1 MEPVFSVPLWGVA
14 ATTVTT
20 PPLSIRPGG
29 GSVCCCGS
37 YVPSSLRRVSML
49 TGLLTVRRT
58 GGLAFGALLFVR
70 FKCAIQTPML
80 GRN

>member
-1 MEPVFSVPLWGVA
+1 
-14 ATTVTT
+14 
-20 PPLSIRPGG
+20 
-29 GSVCCCGS
+29 
-37 YVPSSLRRVSML
+37 ML
-49 TGLLTVRRT
+49 AGLLTVRRT